1 MCEHGEVSYYVAT
14 GVAGASFATRNRLAE
29 IEAGLARAGAD
40 NVSLEIVSGVLVS
53 IGFSIDADT
62 VDKAATRAE
71 EILWATSLERVGPLE
86 IAEPATV

>member
-1 MCEHGEVSYYVAT
+1 MVVVGYYVAT

-29 IEAGLARAGAD
+29 IEAGLAAAGAE
-40 NVSLEIVSGVLVS
+40 NVCFEIVSGILVS
-53 IGFSIDADT
+53 IGFSIEAET
-62 VDKAATRAE
+62 VDRAATRAE